1 MGVRDRGLHAP
12 AGPDEVPRLPVGI
25 WAGRRPARVGGRHAA
40 ATQPNDENGG
50 CDLGCPPWP
59 AGWHIAER
67 KGA

>member
-1 MGVRDRGLHAP
+1 MPNWND
-12 AGPDEVPRLPVGI
+12 GPGGCACELGDLEPCGEMQPECRPGDKVPCPG
-25 WAGRRPARVGGRHAA
+25 
-40 ATQPNDENGG
+40 PNDENGG